1 MFRKDICILTLI
13 AALFAVA
20 KTRKQFKDPSI
31 DEWIKYNGIL
41 LSHKSKL
48 NLVICYN
55 KHG

>member
-20 KTRKQFKDPSI
+20 KTRKQLKDPSI